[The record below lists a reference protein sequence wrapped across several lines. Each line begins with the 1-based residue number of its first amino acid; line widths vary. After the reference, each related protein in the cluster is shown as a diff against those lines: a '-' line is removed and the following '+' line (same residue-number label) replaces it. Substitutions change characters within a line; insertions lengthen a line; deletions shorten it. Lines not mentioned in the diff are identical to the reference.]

1 MAFRLAIFRLQ
12 RRTVREMFSRL
23 GARFL
28 QRRERPL
35 DHHGAAFLSGTGS
48 HVDDVI
54 GDGHQFR
61 LVLDDMR
68 LQDLLYEHNGRQDV
82 QEIGEG
88 RKDQLDEAQLAG

>member
-1 MAFRLAIFRLQ
+1 MAITSGSAILILRSAAVCEAPAAARGYTEALGDVRTCCGWS
-12 RRTVREMFSRL
+12 RRHSRAP
-23 GARFL
+23 G
-28 QRRERPL
+28 QNENCC
-35 DHHGAAFLSGTGS
+35 
-48 HVDDVI
+48 
-54 GDGHQFR
+54 FR